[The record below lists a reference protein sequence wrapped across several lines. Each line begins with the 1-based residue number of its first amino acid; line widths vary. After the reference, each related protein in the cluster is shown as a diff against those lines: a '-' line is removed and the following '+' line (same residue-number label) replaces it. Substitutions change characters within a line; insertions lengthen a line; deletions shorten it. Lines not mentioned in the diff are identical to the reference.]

1 MNDIWAKASS
11 LTPRNSGKKEKETLS
26 EIDLLALSGHV
37 VSTGG
42 SRSEMDLLTALC
54 FHQEEQVFLLAF
66 TSERWILGAN
76 K

>member
-11 LTPRNSGKKEKETLS
+11 LTPRNSGK

-37 VSTGG
+37 ASTGG

-66 TSERWILGAN
+66 TSEYRILGAN